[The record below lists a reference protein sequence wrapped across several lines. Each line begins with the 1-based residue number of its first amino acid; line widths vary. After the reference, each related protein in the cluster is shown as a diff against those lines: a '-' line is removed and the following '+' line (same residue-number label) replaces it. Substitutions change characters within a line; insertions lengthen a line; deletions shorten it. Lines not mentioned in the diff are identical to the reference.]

1 MGRLLRCHRSTRLL
15 GCLANVD
22 PVILG
27 PPREVCLFFL
37 VKPGEAL
44 EALKWFAEAAVY
56 YQDDC

>member
-1 MGRLLRCHRSTRLL
+1 
-15 GCLANVD
+15 LANVD

-27 PPREVCLFFL
+27 PPREVCLFL